1 MTDLNHFMAAD
12 DTVRGY
18 IYQNGTREERW
29 FKGSPENIASFLMR
43 NQTADQITLTDTLD
57 RLVLNSFGCFIDT
70 CPDREL
76 MGNVMEHL
84 IPMQMGKTTPV
95 AFETITN
102 EELNRGALN
111 KRSCTCI
118 FRHGEDDF
126 AIWDVD
132 LPVSVID
139 QIKLG
144 QRSTADCIE
153 DLLRAMPNTNE
164 HSTDTVSL
172 LVWDRNEL
180 SLYTAAVSADFIE
193 QYNYEGCSVR
203 ADLDAVVDEMEGPE
217 TEIDIMWDDLKPE
230 TQRRLMRM
238 LGDNANY
245 DTLPIATIYA
255 PGMEQGMK
263 M

>member
-1 MTDLNHFMAAD
+1 MTDLKRFMAAD

-29 FKGSPENIASFLMR
+29 LKGSPENIASFLMR
-43 NQTADQITLTDTLD
+43 NQSADQITLTDTLD
-57 RLVLNSFGCFIDT
+57 RLILNSFGCCIDT
-70 CPDREL
+70 CPDREF
-76 MGNVMEHL
+76 MGKVMEQL
-84 IPMQMGKTTPV
+84 VPMQMGGATPV
-95 AFETITN
+95 AFEIITN
-102 EELNRGALN
+102 EELNKGVLD

-132 LPVSVID
+132 LPVSMIEQV
-139 QIKLG
+139 KLG
-144 QRSTADCIE
+144 QRSTADCVE
-153 DLLRAMPNTNE
+153 DLLRSMPNIDE
-164 HSTDTVSL
+164 HSADTISL
-172 LVWDRNEL
+172 FVWNRNEL
-180 SLYTAAVSADFIE
+180 ALYTATVSPDFIE
-193 QYNYEGCSVR
+193 QYNNEGCSSR

-238 LGDNANY
+238 LGDNGNY
-245 DTLPIATIYA
+245 DTLPIATIYV
-255 PGMEQGMK
+255 PGLEQGMK

>member
-1 MTDLNHFMAAD
+1 
-12 DTVRGY
+12 
-18 IYQNGTREERW
+18 
-29 FKGSPENIASFLMR
+29 
-43 NQTADQITLTDTLD
+43 
-57 RLVLNSFGCFIDT
+57 
-70 CPDREL
+70 
-76 MGNVMEHL
+76 
-84 IPMQMGKTTPV
+84 
-95 AFETITN
+95 
-102 EELNRGALN
+102 
-111 KRSCTCI
+111 
-118 FRHGEDDF
+118 
-126 AIWDVD
+126 
-132 LPVSVID
+132 
-139 QIKLG
+139 
-144 QRSTADCIE
+144 
-153 DLLRAMPNTNE
+153 MPNTDE
-164 HSTDTVSL
+164 HSADTISL

-238 LGDNANY
+238 LGDNGNY